1 MNIYHKM
8 LLQLISSLIR
18 DIQKEV
24 NFLFNRVIKIK
35 TIIDRNE
42 KYKVARW
49 ILYWKNEIFKKNVP
63 LTIAIILIYLY
74 FKVLLG
80 MSNCIEKFTV
90 DRERSPIPQERR
102 VVTASWKRLGVVSGL
117 RRTSTLPVVG
127 TFFLRLRCVCV
138 SRCCG
143 PRHRMFPYRTR
154 KASGSRRKHC
164 QITQIPRKPVG
175 LVRHVNHKRR
185 LTLAAILVP
194 FVLCDSY

>member
-1 MNIYHKM
+1 M
-8 LLQLISSLIR
+8 L
-18 DIQKEV
+18 EV
-24 NFLFNRVIKIK
+24 FIGY
-35 TIIDRNE
+35 E
-42 KYKVARW
+42 Y
-49 ILYWKNEIFKKNVP
+49 
-63 LTIAIILIYLY
+63 
-74 FKVLLG
+74 
-80 MSNCIEKFTV
+80 NCIEKFTV

-127 TFFLRLRCVCV
+127 TFFLRPRCACV

-154 KASGSRRKHC
+154 KASGSRRKHR

-185 LTLAAILVP
+185 FTSRHFGTIRSL
-194 FVLCDSY
+194 